1 MWMSRWLTGGR
12 VKEDSTVVRP
22 GLGSGVLVRVDSE
35 IQMLLRA
42 LGTSNGG
49 ELHGSTIVMQQ
60 PLAQAATPYMIR
72 KSETYND
79 S

>member
-1 MWMSRWLTGGR
+1 
-12 VKEDSTVVRP
+12 
-22 GLGSGVLVRVDSE
+22 VLVRVDSE